1 MPDLQSELS
10 TKLSSLSFDDAGQAL
25 SQTDSS
31 QEPRSVSQQMF
42 EFIKANPGSSISKIA
57 KQFSS
62 TQHISTRLSQ
72 LHKTGVLKRTM
83 TPNGYAYSAAC
94 ATYPRKRYTRTT
106 KVTPSATQMDVQAT
120 LNTLPVATAKALYD
134 ELRKIF
140 APQ

>member
-25 SQTDSS
+25 SQANSS

-62 TQHISTRLSQ
+62 AQHISTRLSQ

-83 TPNGYAYSAAC
+83 TPNGYAYSVAC
-94 ATYPRKRYTRTT
+94 ARTLASDTREQP
-106 KVTPSATQMDVQAT
+106 KSHP
-120 LNTLPVATAKALYD
+120 LL
-134 ELRKIF
+134 LRWTCKLL
-140 APQ
+140 